1 MPSHG
6 CASRYC
12 SRSLLDVETLTLCRL
27 ELVVNGRAGVD
38 IGRYHRMC
46 PGSQNDQY
54 HPVPTAGDR
63 AGPRPGP
70 GCFECCIRCLGGVP
84 YASLVATILCF
95 SGVALFCGCGHVAL
109 AGTVAILEQHFST
122 NASDHASLSEFA
134 CQLVSGVG
142 RAGADTR
149 CAVVCRGSILCGDCP
164 LSGIIPWNAFPG
176 KICGSA
182 LENICNTNEFYVS
195 YHLFIVACAGAGA
208 TVVALVHV
216 LTILSANWA
225 SLQAARDPP
234 AKRDQ
239 ELQDVRSPST
249 QQPHTHP

>member
-1 MPSHG
+1 MWPW
-6 CASRYC
+6 RD
-12 SRSLLDVETLTLCRL
+12 LDVALGDPDVAQGDPE
-27 ELVVNGRAGVD
+27 VVL
-38 IGRYHRMC
+38 
-46 PGSQNDQY
+46 
-54 HPVPTAGDR
+54 GD
-63 AGPRPGP
+63 PD
-70 GCFECCIRCLGGVP
+70 
-84 YASLVATILCF
+84 
-95 SGVALFCGCGHVAL
+95 VALETRMWPWRDL
-109 AGTVAILEQHFST
+109 
-122 NASDHASLSEFA
+122 EFA